1 MNNTV
6 TEEMAQ
12 KPIVLGDPSSVED
25 RRQNGIS
32 DISVHRCN
40 RVNEN
45 YSNASKKDLFNRLE
59 KYDTKWKV
67 KEASY

>member
-1 MNNTV
+1 
-6 TEEMAQ
+6 
-12 KPIVLGDPSSVED
+12 
-25 RRQNGIS
+25 
-32 DISVHRCN
+32 RCN

>member
-12 KPIVLGDPSSVED
+12 KPIVFWDPSSVEY
-25 RRQNGIS
+25 RRQYGIS

-40 RVNEN
+40 SLN
-45 YSNASKKDLFNRLE
+45 
-59 KYDTKWKV
+59 
-67 KEASY
+67 